1 MLRKFGYLFAAWG
14 CFITAVSVFFTKKVK
29 RFAIE
34 HDFSNAGY
42 FYIFV
47 AIAMF
52 MMSFAFFYLAFRSEK
67 NIKKYKQD
75 YMKCLEC
82 GEVCKYMNTKEG
94 KCPKCNGETMEIEMY
109 YRKQRLD
116 ENKTNENKRN
126 KKHKKRKIKK

>member
-1 MLRKFGYLFAAWG
+1 MFYKFCYTFIGFGFLSISLGIFAN
-14 CFITAVSVFFTKKVK
+14 KKFK

-47 AIAMF
+47 AIAAF

-67 NIKKYKQD
+67 NTKKYKQD